1 MRNILLICAM
11 LLALSACK
19 TTTDPLYYHGEYNKA
34 VYSYLTGDSTT
45 PQEQIAALQTIIQDA
60 AAKGKKVAPGIHAH
74 LGLLYFNAGSSVEGE
89 QQFAQEKALF
99 PESAQYLDFLL
110 KSKKGA

>member
-1 MRNILLICAM
+1 MRNILLTCAM

-19 TTTDPLYYHGEYNKA
+19 TTTEPLYYHGEYNKA
-34 VYSYLTGDSTT
+34 VYTYLKGDTT
-45 PQEQIAALQTIIQDA
+45 TQQEQIAALQTIIQDA

-74 LGLLYFNAGSSVEGE
+74 LGLLYFDTGSAIEGE

-110 KSKKGA
+110 KSKKGV

>member
-1 MRNILLICAM
+1 
-11 LLALSACK
+11 
-19 TTTDPLYYHGEYNKA
+19 
-34 VYSYLTGDSTT
+34 
-45 PQEQIAALQTIIQDA
+45 
-60 AAKGKKVAPGIHAH
+60 VAPGIHAH
-74 LGLLYFNAGSSVEGE
+74 LGLLYFNAGSSAEGE